1 MSTQRSP
8 GEWEH
13 LSCPVCESIS
23 FTRLFEKG
31 GEPFAR
37 CDHCSLIMINPR
49 PVYSDIIH
57 TYTHG
62 YSTHYIDK
70 HEKKLRRARRMV
82 RRLSRIVAG
91 GRWLDVGC
99 SAGFTLQA
107 AREAGFDTH
116 GVEVDPLGVKYA
128 TEVFGLK
135 NVFLGSLEE
144 RKFPDGCF
152 DVITV
157 VEVIE
162 HVPNLNDFCRE
173 LKRVLAPAGLIYLT
187 TPDVAHWRT
196 PRPLQRWEAVL
207 PSQHLYYFS
216 DATLR
221 RLLEKHGLKIVKKR
235 FNLKPGIKV
244 NVTHA
249 GRPA

>member
-1 MSTQRSP
+1 
-8 GEWEH
+8 
-13 LSCPVCESIS
+13 
-23 FTRLFEKG
+23 
-31 GEPFAR
+31 
-37 CDHCSLIMINPR
+37 MINPR

-70 HEKKLRRARRMV
+70 QEKKLRRARRMV
-82 RRLSRIVAG
+82 RRLARTVPH

-107 AREAGFDTH
+107 AREAGFDPC

-144 RKFPDGCF
+144 QNFPDGFF

-162 HVPNLNDFCRE
+162 HVPNLNKFCQE
-173 LKRVLAPAGLIYLT
+173 LKRVLAPTGLIYLT

-196 PRPLQRWEAVL
+196 PRPLHRWEAIL
-207 PSQHLYYFS
+207 PSQHLYYFNKN
-216 DATLR
+216 TLQ
-221 RLLEKHGLKIVKKR
+221 RLLEKHGLKIIKKR

-249 GRPA
+249 DARA

>member
-1 MSTQRSP
+1 MNMNTKSSQQLSISMNSASTIATCLKEAMRNIDRELKKTKDSAVGEMTLAVLHTKRPGPASSRGVITTSMSTQRSP

-107 AREAGFDTH
+107 AREAGF
-116 GVEVDPLGVKYA
+116 
-128 TEVFGLK
+128 
-135 NVFLGSLEE
+135 
-144 RKFPDGCF
+144 
-152 DVITV
+152 
-157 VEVIE
+157 
-162 HVPNLNDFCRE
+162 
-173 LKRVLAPAGLIYLT
+173 
-187 TPDVAHWRT
+187 
-196 PRPLQRWEAVL
+196 
-207 PSQHLYYFS
+207 
-216 DATLR
+216 
-221 RLLEKHGLKIVKKR
+221 
-235 FNLKPGIKV
+235 
-244 NVTHA
+244 
-249 GRPA
+249 